1 MMPLLSFPLLVD
13 LLLVISQ
20 LEIQLETL
28 LLELDKRALA
38 LKQAL
43 QLHLELSEVTVSKLL
58 MKLRDLLGGKLAG
71 MLLAIE
77 QEKIRFDLNL
87 QRKDLKL

>member
-87 QRKDLKL
+87 QRMDLKL

>member
-1 MMPLLSFPLLVD
+1 M
-13 LLLVISQ
+13 
-20 LEIQLETL
+20 
-28 LLELDKRALA
+28 
-38 LKQAL
+38 
-43 QLHLELSEVTVSKLL
+43 SKLL

-77 QEKIRFDLNL
+77 QDKIRFDMNL